1 MAEQTIPVIDL
12 TGPGTEARDREI
24 ADEIRKACE
33 EIGFFMVSGHGVSAD
48 LIARTRETAKAFF
61 ALPLDEKMKVRQPEN
76 LASRGYAWP
85 KNRGL
90 GHSSGLKTP
99 PDIQE
104 SYALGPN
111 EPVPAHLKGTAAED
125 AFFLPNYF
133 PETPAELGPQLTA
146 YYAEMEKL
154 ADRILGYFAL
164 GLGLERDHFAEMLD
178 HHTST
183 MRVIHYPPIAG
194 EVEDGQLRAGEH
206 TDYGTLTIV
215 RGDDVPGGLQVR
227 TLAGEWVDVHPPE
240 GAFVCNIGDLM
251 RRWTN
256 DRWLSNLHRV
266 AVPPEEYRDTARI
279 SLVFFHNPNADA
291 VIRCITDGTESPKHP
306 PQPFGEIFLGKHL
319 KAQSLSA

>member
-1 MAEQTIPVIDL
+1 MADQSIPLIDL
-12 TGPGTEARDREI
+12 SNDDGSRCTEISED
-24 ADEIRKACE
+24 IRRACE
-33 EIGFFMVSGHGVSAD
+33 EIGFFMVSNHGVPAE
-48 LIARTRETAKAFF
+48 LITRTRAAAKDFF

-104 SYALGPN
+104 SYALGPC
-111 EPVPAHLKGTAAED
+111 EPVPEHLKGTPEED
-125 AFFLPNYF
+125 AFFMPNYF
-133 PETPAELGPQLTA
+133 PDTPPELATHLPA
-146 YYAEMEKL
+146 YYAQMEKL
-154 ADRILGYFAL
+154 ADRILGHFAVA
-164 GLGLERDHFAEMLD
+164 LGLERDHFVDMLD

-183 MRVIHYPPIAG
+183 MRVIHYPPIEG
-194 EVEDGQLRAGEH
+194 PVEDGQLRAGEH

-227 TLAGEWVDVHPPE
+227 ALSGDWIDVHPPE

-256 DRWLSNLHRV
+256 DRWLSNVHRV
-266 AVPPEEYRDTARI
+266 AVPPEQFRDTSRI

-291 VIRCITDGTESPKHP
+291 VIRSIPGEGDGAPKHP
-306 PQPFGEIFLGKHL
+306 PQAFGEIFLGKHL
-319 KAQSLSA
+319 KAQSLTM